1 MAARPNI
8 LPVDNISPRSIVRR
22 RISLLKRD
30 QEYAAGPS
38 TATNP
43 VKRLFVLSQEEG
55 VASSVGKK
63 NDAVVLH
70 HQHGIC
76 VIFCDPCS

>member
-8 LPVDNISPRSIVRR
+8 LPVDNISPGSIVRR

-63 NDAVVLH
+63 
-70 HQHGIC
+70 
-76 VIFCDPCS
+76 